1 MFDLD
6 PFITI
11 WTSNLDHELKY
22 PLKTIKVEPTNS
34 NGWFSGIVYGP
45 LQAHVY
51 RQDKSKGVMEKPSLT
66 YGGYLSISLTIEFLF
81 SLYFKCR
88 RFENHGDRA
97 ASSGEMT
104 SKAEFLQA
112 QESLKKSAESKEE

>member
-34 NGWFSGIVYGP
+34 NEWFSGIVYGP

-51 RQDKSKGVMEKPSLT
+51 RQDKSKGVMENPLYKPKISIISYLGNF
-66 YGGYLSISLTIEFLF
+66 YG
-81 SLYFKCR
+81 
-88 RFENHGDRA
+88 
-97 ASSGEMT
+97 
-104 SKAEFLQA
+104 
-112 QESLKKSAESKEE
+112 